1 MDILG
6 FLGRIKMTQTE
17 LAALLGIAPQNVSR
31 WAKGDGVPS
40 YDVCSRLLRLGMTT
54 RELFGIDPPELET
67 SQETTPLKF
76 DRRIVEAVI
85 EALKRGCET

>member
-6 FLGRIKMTQTE
+6 FLGRRKMTQTE

-54 RELFGIDPPELET
+54 RELFGIDSPEPET
-67 SQETTPLKF
+67 SHETPPKF